1 MCLTASNGAR
11 TSNCTFTPPP
21 FFIDI
26 LMMDTDMYAVD
37 MKRLH
42 GYGTNTCRN
51 RKKDKIIKN
60 CIDNKHVNKQI
71 VKKGGDPCHRHL

>member
-11 TSNCTFTPPP
+11 TSNCTLTPL
-21 FFIDI
+21 FFINI
-26 LMMDTDMYAVD
+26 VMVDTDMYAVV

-42 GYGTNTCRN
+42 GYETNTW
-51 RKKDKIIKN
+51 RKRKRDKIIKN